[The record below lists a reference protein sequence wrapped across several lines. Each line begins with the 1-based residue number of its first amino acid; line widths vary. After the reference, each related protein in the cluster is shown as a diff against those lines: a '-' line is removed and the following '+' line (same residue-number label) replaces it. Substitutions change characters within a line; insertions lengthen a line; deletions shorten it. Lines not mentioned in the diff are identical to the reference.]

1 MVPSIQNGI
10 YCKKIMNASGIPG
23 LKYKLAISHM
33 LDNEAARAVSTNP
46 SMPPKAKHTHIKHNY
61 VLEQYMNNATDYG
74 RVASAD
80 NCSDIFTKPL
90 GKNVFKRHNETV
102 SGNGNIEPLPKRK
115 KTICDDHFYCPRCKK
130 TR

>member
-1 MVPSIQNGI
+1 
-10 YCKKIMNASGIPG
+10 
-23 LKYKLAISHM
+23 M

-46 SMPPKAKHTHIKHNY
+46 PMPPKAKHTHIKHNY

-74 RVASAD
+74 RVDSAD

-115 KTICDDHFYCPRCKK
+115 KTICDDHFYCPRCENQMIKDSPNRGNVK
-130 TR
+130 AQFVVLRIPYV